1 MITDELENSRFSNL
15 ICGHFLYSYT
25 FKIQKEV
32 AMYRILN
39 PMNHNVSL
47 VRNGKGEE
55 VIVIGKGITFG
66 KKKGDLISENQVEK
80 IFRMKTEE
88 SRENFQT
95 LLRDIPL
102 DILTIGYSTID
113 EVVEKYHFPIQEY
126 LYVTL
131 TDHLYSVYKK
141 LLSGSYQKS
150 HLPDISNEYVTEFSM
165 ARDTIKILNRKLSIV
180 FPEDEIAR
188 IALHYINAKGEYEL
202 SEELTENVAKRVL
215 SIVENELSKFHIERN
230 TENSNLYDRL
240 MIHLSYL
247 VNRLQNDKQDM
258 TPLIPLEEHVKL
270 DYPKA
275 YQIGQRIHQVIE
287 RELNID
293 LSRSER
299 VYLVLHIQRLLK

>member
-1 MITDELENSRFSNL
+1 
-15 ICGHFLYSYT
+15 
-25 FKIQKEV
+25 
-32 AMYRILN
+32 
-39 PMNHNVSL
+39 
-47 VRNGKGEE
+47 
-55 VIVIGKGITFG
+55 
-66 KKKGDLISENQVEK
+66 
-80 IFRMKTEE
+80 
-88 SRENFQT
+88 
-95 LLRDIPL
+95 
-102 DILTIGYSTID
+102 
-113 EVVEKYHFPIQEY
+113 
-126 LYVTL
+126 
-131 TDHLYSVYKK
+131 
-141 LLSGSYQKS
+141 
-150 HLPDISNEYVTEFSM
+150 M

-188 IALHYINAKGEYEL
+188 IALHYINA
-202 SEELTENVAKRVL
+202 TENVAKRVL

-230 TENSNLYDRL
+230 AENSNLYDRL